1 MVGHCEIIWLP
12 VLLNNPCFSCPS
24 LGHFFSVVLVPYLG
38 CTSIWGWRQ
47 GSTVS
52 EWYPEYWVQWTV
64 WCYGFL
70 GWQLHCDYTM
80 MWMQILYSTS
90 PLAKNVLPPTS
101 SYSCLCV
108 TGFLCC
114 PNTSWCV
121 THGSQGEMLVKWVK
135 RFGRDLI
142 SFFEGSN
149 TEVLCLAFHTW
160 SRLKSRFWGLPRA
173 NLRSVRTPRVH
184 LDISGCILQFFVFPE
199 YEPCGWKKMSCCY
212 PRHDD
217 AKCCISIWRLWWQML
232 GKHDLKIFEILFEM
246 YNVIMI
252 IRGYC
257 MVLYGTVWYC
267 MVLYG
272 TVWSNG
278 TVWYCMVL
286 YGTVMLYDF
295 VSYVIHFLAANIFMS
310 EVRQIGRL
318 GGVYPKQGTCS
329 RRGNRTRKSFRPVCW
344 KYCHIAIYCFH
355 FVVTWCYVMLQYVT
369 LPWIDA
375 GWWFGK

>member
-1 MVGHCEIIWLP
+1 
-12 VLLNNPCFSCPS
+12 
-24 LGHFFSVVLVPYLG
+24 
-38 CTSIWGWRQ
+38 
-47 GSTVS
+47 
-52 EWYPEYWVQWTV
+52 
-64 WCYGFL
+64 
-70 GWQLHCDYTM
+70 

-246 YNVIMI
+246 YNFNDYTWVLY
-252 IRGYC
+252 GTVWYC

-272 TVWSNG
+272 TVWYCMVLYGTVWYCMVLYGPMVLYG

-286 YGTVMLYDF
+286 YGTVWY
-295 VSYVIHFLAANIFMS
+295 
-310 EVRQIGRL
+310 
-318 GGVYPKQGTCS
+318 
-329 RRGNRTRKSFRPVCW
+329 
-344 KYCHIAIYCFH
+344 
-355 FVVTWCYVMLQYVT
+355 CYVVRLCVICHPLSCSQHIHEWGPSDRTPWWSISQTGYLLKAWKSDPEKFQTSLLKILPYCYILLSFCGYMMLCHVT
-369 LPWIDA
+369 ICYATLDWCGMMIWKVA
-375 GWWFGK
+375 SWRGV